1 VSNLV
6 LVISDD
12 GKQDGQLRSALTK
25 TASQCQ
31 VEFATSRAEIP
42 AAQRPSLI
50 LLDLMLSREPAF
62 DVLRW
67 LRSEQR
73 YQQIPVFVLGSE
85 IVDHDVNEAYSLGAD
100 SCLRMEPAS
109 GDFEQIAQGIA
120 AYASPMP
127 SPARPS

>member
-1 VSNLV
+1 MNNLV

-12 GKQDGQLRSALTK
+12 CKPGGQLRSVLTK

-31 VEFATSRAEIP
+31 VQFAASRAEIP
-42 AAQRPSLI
+42 AAHRPSLI

-73 YQQIPVFVLGSE
+73 YQQIPVFVLGSK
-85 IVDHDVNEAYSLGAD
+85 IVDRDVNEAYSLGAD

-109 GDFEQIAQGIA
+109 GDF
-120 AYASPMP
+120 
-127 SPARPS
+127 

>member
-1 VSNLV
+1 MSNLV
-6 LVISDD
+6 LVISED
-12 GKQDGQLRSALTK
+12 GQQDGQLRSALTR
-25 TASQCQ
+25 TASHCQ
-31 VEFATSRAEIP
+31 VEFAASRAEIP
-42 AAQRPSLI
+42 TTHRPSLI

-85 IVDHDVNEAYSLGAD
+85 I
-100 SCLRMEPAS
+100 
-109 GDFEQIAQGIA
+109 AQGIA
-120 AYASPMP
+120 AYASLMP